1 MTLIE
6 KTLAALRSLTDSGIS
21 KDDPAREDLFLINR
35 LRAINLC
42 SALLI
47 MACPL
52 VFAIQVIAGA
62 TTQAVLTG
70 FSAITC
76 LTNFLHLRKNKD
88 SERSAHV
95 LAIAFSL
102 FIVSASLSSG
112 GFTSPFLLWIFLL
125 PVGAAFAITFRASIL
140 YGLLAALIISVFMLL
155 HSQRINPNPLITKDY
170 YIVFYAIHL
179 YALLSVIVMLVYFF
193 QSIQSEALGRLFQ
206 SEKQFRDISLKA
218 EKASQIK
225 SEFLA
230 NMSHEI
236 RTPMNGIIGMMHLL
250 LETQLTEDQKRYST
264 IVFNSAKGLLTILND
279 ILDFSKIEAGK
290 LELDI
295 RNFDLM
301 VALEDMNAM
310 FVLLAEQKELS
321 YSFDVMPQ
329 TPTLLRGDP
338 GRVRQILTNLTGN
351 ALKFTESGAVTITVD
366 FEADTEKGPVL
377 RFTVSDTGIGIPQD
391 KINGIFET
399 FTQADTS
406 TTRMYGGTG
415 LGLAISKLLVE
426 KMGGTIHAESEE
438 LIGSTFTFTIPF
450 ESFRPELE
458 TACSLDGPLKNKRI
472 LIVSEN
478 SQTRGSLKD
487 QLSAMELITD
497 EVDSLAQVAFTLE
510 KAAMQKHPFHGAV
523 IDIQKPGSH
532 LEALGRSVKD
542 SDLTK
547 NVRLVLISSCGEKGD
562 ARRFENA
569 GFSAYLSKPLEN
581 GLLKD
586 CMKAAMGAG
595 TPQHLVTRHS
605 IAESKKNNPLS
616 ILIVEDQETNLIVA
630 RELLKRLGY
639 KADSAR
645 NGMEALDAMADKTY
659 DIVFMDCQMPVM
671 DGFKCTEEIRRRENQ
686 EKRTPIVAMTANA
699 IKGVRERCLESG
711 MDDYITKPVN
721 PDDLARIIQLYGT
734 ENSFT
739 EQTSIETEPV
749 HQEQANTR
757 ETIFDE
763 DDMLS
768 RFGGDRELVKIVLD
782 SFLEESP
789 DVIKQLEEAV
799 TTGDLEAV
807 KSSSHALKGSS
818 ANVNAWLINRSA
830 IAIEKSAKANDKT
843 QLPSL
848 FRDLEMEF
856 EKFTKEISR

>member
-1 MTLIE
+1 MTLID
-6 KTLAALRSLTDSGIS
+6 KTLAAIRSLTDSGIS
-21 KDDPAREDLFLINR
+21 NDDPAREDLFLINR

-52 VFAIQVIAGA
+52 VFAIQVVAGA
-62 TTQAVLTG
+62 TTPAVLTG
-70 FSAITC
+70 LSAITC

-88 SERSAHV
+88 SARSAHV

-102 FIVSASLSSG
+102 FIVGASLSSG

-155 HSQRINPNPLITKDY
+155 HSLRINPNPLIAKDY
-170 YIVFYAIHL
+170 YIVFYSIHL
-179 YALLSVIVMLVYFF
+179 FALLSVIVMLVYFF
-193 QSIQSEALGRLFQ
+193 QSIQAETLIRLFQ
-206 SEKQFRDISLKA
+206 SEKQFREISLKA
-218 EKASQIK
+218 EKANQIK

-290 LELDI
+290 LDLDI

-301 VALEDMNAM
+301 LALEDMNAM
-310 FVLLAEQKELS
+310 FALLAEQKGLL
-321 YSFDVMPQ
+321 YSFNVLPQ

-351 ALKFTESGAVTITVD
+351 ALKFTESGAVTVTVD
-366 FEADTEKGPVL
+366 LEAEVESGPVL
-377 RFTVSDTGIGIPQD
+377 RFIVSDTGIGIPQD
-391 KINGIFET
+391 KIERIFET

-406 TTRMYGGTG
+406 TTRTYGGTG
-415 LGLAISKLLVE
+415 LGLTISRLLVQ
-426 KMGGTIHAESEE
+426 KMNGTIHVESED
-438 LIGSTFTFTIPF
+438 LIGSTFTFTIRF
-450 ESFRPELE
+450 ESFQPELE
-458 TACSLDGPLKNKRI
+458 TACSLEGSLKNKRI
-472 LIVSEN
+472 LIVSDN
-478 SQTRGSLKD
+478 PQTRVSLKN
-487 QLSAMELITD
+487 QLHSMELIT
-497 EVDSLAQVAFTLE
+497 EETDSIAQVTFTLE
-510 KAAMQKHPFHGAV
+510 KATMQKQSFHGAV

-532 LEALGRSVKD
+532 LEALGRSVKA

-547 NVRLVLISSCGEKGD
+547 DVRLVLISSCGEKGE
-562 ARRFENA
+562 ARRFESA

-586 CMKAAMGAG
+586 CMKAVMGAT
-595 TPQHLVTRHS
+595 TPRHLVTRHS
-605 IAESKKNNPLS
+605 IAESKKNNPLA

-630 RELLKRLGY
+630 RELLNRLGY

-645 NGMEALDAMADKTY
+645 NGMEALDAMTDKTY
-659 DIVFMDCQMPVM
+659 DIVLMDCQMPVM
-671 DGFKCTEEIRRRENQ
+671 DGFKCTEEIRRRENRK
-686 EKRTPIVAMTANA
+686 KRTPIVAMTANA
-699 IKGVRERCLESG
+699 IKGVREKCFESG

-721 PDDLARIIQLYGT
+721 PDDLSRIIQLYGSK
-734 ENSFT
+734 NSFT
-739 EQTSIETEPV
+739 EQTTREPEPV
-749 HQEQANTR
+749 HQEHASTK

-768 RFGGDRELVKIVLD
+768 RFGGDRELVEIVLD
-782 SFLEESP
+782 SFLKESP
-789 DVIKQLEEAV
+789 DVIKKLKEAV
-799 TTGDLEAV
+799 TTEDLEAV
-807 KSSSHALKGSS
+807 KSNSHALKGSS

-830 IAIEKSAKANDKT
+830 IAIEQSAKENDKI
-843 QLPSL
+843 QLPAL
-848 FRDLEMEF
+848 LHVLEMEF